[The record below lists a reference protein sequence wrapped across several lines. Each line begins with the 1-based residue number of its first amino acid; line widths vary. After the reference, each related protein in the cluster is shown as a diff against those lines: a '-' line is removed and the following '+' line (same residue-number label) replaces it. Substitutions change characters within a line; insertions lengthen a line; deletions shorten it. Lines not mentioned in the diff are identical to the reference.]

1 MKKRML
7 CALLAAVV
15 SLSVFAGCA
24 TQPAAPP
31 STADTPAGDSTADSP
46 ADPAQESPAA
56 ETPAADGSGLRFI
69 DVSPSPARQDYFTKT
84 FEKFEA
90 ESGIPVAYESVP
102 WDEAANKLTV
112 LGAANQLPD
121 VMTTWAGWLG
131 QFTAAGWVLP
141 IDSYVAGTEDEY
153 TEVVTKITWKA
164 EQELYGGIY
173 TVPDGMMVKGVYVRK
188 DWAEEAGL
196 ALDPDKGWT
205 YEEYF
210 AAVKAMTDPDQKRY
224 GASFRGARGA
234 FDPLLVYLEG
244 FNGGKLYADDGS
256 ILINSPEC
264 LQGFETWN
272 NVYLEGSAPKDS
284 VNWGFTEMVDNFT
297 GGLTATLINDS
308 EVAPTCQ
315 ENMQDGTWMVMPM
328 PKSTD
333 GKIYNTVN
341 APYSYSIS
349 THSQN
354 PDGAWS
360 LISFLT
366 RPDNNI
372 EYCKL
377 GGLIPIKKDVAG
389 DATYGEDGPYAAF
402 VKQLN
407 DPALVVPCAF
417 GPFDYTDMHQGML
430 HEEMQKYLLGQQDAK
445 TTMDLITGELE
456 TRMKQ
461 YLADNP
467 GSAVEQPKSLS

>member
-1 MKKRML
+1 MKKRLL
-7 CALLAAVV
+7 CTLMTALLA
-15 SLSVFAGCA
+15 LFVFSGCA
-24 TQPAAPP
+24 ATRPAQQEEAAPAQD
-31 STADTPAGDSTADSP
+31 SSSAEESAGT
-46 ADPAQESPAA
+46 ETEENAA
-56 ETPAADGSGLRFI
+56 AVAGEISLRFI
-69 DVSPSPARQDYFTKT
+69 DVSPSPARQEYFTSIFQN
-84 FEKFEA
+84 FEKET
-90 ESGIPVAYESVP
+90 GISVAYESVP

-131 QFTAAGWVLP
+131 QFTSANWVLP
-141 IDSYVAGTEDEY
+141 IDSYVAGTEDQY
-153 TEVVTKITWKA
+153 TEVVTKITWKS

-196 ALDPDKGWT
+196 DLDPDVGWT

-210 AAVKAMTDPDQKRY
+210 DAVRRMTDTGQKRY
-224 GASFRGARGA
+224 GISYRGARGA

-256 ILINSPEC
+256 ILINSGEC
-264 LQGFETWN
+264 LEGFKTWTGI
-272 NVYLEGSAPKDS
+272 YMDGYAPKDS

-315 ENMQDGTWMVMPM
+315 ENMEDGSWMVMPM
-328 PKSTD
+328 PKSID

-354 PDGAWS
+354 PDAAWQ
-360 LISFLT
+360 LIEFLT

-372 EYCKL
+372 EYCRM
-377 GGLIPIKKDVAG
+377 GGLIPIKKDVAN
-389 DATYGEDGPYAAF
+389 DPTYGEDGPYSAF

-407 DPALVVPCAF
+407 DPGLVVPCAF
-417 GPFDYTDMHQGML
+417 GPFDFTDMHQGML
-430 HEEMQKYLLGQQDAK
+430 HEEVQKYLLGQQDAE
-445 TTMDLITGELE
+445 TALNNICDELE
-456 TRMKQ
+456 ARMKQ
-461 YLADNP
+461 YLEDNS